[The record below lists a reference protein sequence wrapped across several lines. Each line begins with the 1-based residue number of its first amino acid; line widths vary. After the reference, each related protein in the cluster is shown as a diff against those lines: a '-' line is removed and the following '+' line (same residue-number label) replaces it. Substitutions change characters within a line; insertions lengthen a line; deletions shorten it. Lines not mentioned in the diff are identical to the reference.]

1 MSSSTPLLTTKLYL
15 PLARRNLVLRP
26 RLTARLSEGL
36 TRPLTL
42 ISAPA
47 GYGKTTLL
55 SEWRASES
63 GRDFPLAWLSL
74 DEGDNDTACFLTYLI
89 AALAALKPGVG
100 DVTLA
105 LLQMPQPPPPQAIF
119 SSLIQAL
126 SEIDGPFAAVLDDYH
141 VITARPI
148 HEAVGF
154 LLDHLPP
161 QMRLVVLTRADPPL
175 PLARLRAHDQLTEI
189 RAADL
194 RFTTDETAAF
204 LNRMMGLALT
214 PEQVAA
220 LEQRTEGWI
229 AGLQLAALSAQGRS
243 DLHNFVAA
251 FAGSHRYIVDYLTEE
266 VLNRQPE
273 ALRDFLLRTS
283 ILDRLCGE
291 LCDAVMGISE
301 STNQRITQQ
310 REASLWDESRSTPFA
325 DSLIRH
331 SHAILDHLD
340 RANLFV
346 IPLDDERRWYRYH
359 PLFADMLSSRLRQ
372 IEPERLPD
380 LHRRAGEWCEQHGLV
395 DAAIQHALAA
405 QDWSRAVSL
414 MGSASQAAMRN
425 GEVGKLL
432 GWARTLPEGAVC
444 ENLTLCINY
453 AWAAVLTGQFET
465 VEKVLTRIE
474 SAVQGKSDL
483 QVDWLAV
490 RVYAA
495 RAQGEMRRAMELAH
509 QALAIS
515 GTQSVESQCILAL
528 SLAMTY
534 WHSGRL
540 TEADAMARR
549 AVGLAEE
556 AGNWHVWAFMMG
568 LHARIQASQGYLHQ
582 AAELYRRTIAGHPG
596 APVWLGSGIAQSGLA
611 ALHYEWNDLPQAATD
626 AQTGL
631 KYGVLTG
638 HSEVQ
643 MSCHRLI
650 ARIGQAQGDS
660 SAAWQALDLA
670 AETVRK
676 GHLSQMMIDRV
687 AAERAQVALLQGD
700 VNAAAA
706 WLAQV
711 QGPYGAA
718 FHYPHLPLERAM
730 LSLAQGD
737 KAGAAALLAERY
749 QAATQDHLQY
759 AQIEI
764 RTLQAL
770 AASDD
775 RRALAFLAD
784 ALTWAEPEGYVRTF
798 VDRGPALA
806 PLLHMAA
813 QRGVTIDYI
822 ARLLAAL
829 CKPSTASVH
838 PAAFLIEPLS
848 ARELEVLRLA
858 ADGCSNQEIADTLI
872 LAVGTVKRHLNN
884 IFGKLNVQ
892 NRTQCVARARELNL
906 LR

>member
-15 PLARRNLVLRP
+15 PLARRHLVLRP
-26 RLTARLSEGL
+26 RLTSRLSEGL

-55 SEWRASES
+55 SEWRASEA
-63 GRDFPLAWLSL
+63 GRDVPLAWLSL
-74 DEGDNDTACFLTYLI
+74 DVGDNDTTCFLTYLM
-89 AALAALKPGVG
+89 AALAVLKPGVG

-105 LLQMPQPPPPQAIF
+105 LLQMPQPPPPHAIF
-119 SSLIQAL
+119 TSLVQAL
-126 SEIDGPFAAVLDDYH
+126 SEIDGPFALVLDDYH

-175 PLARLRAHDQLTEI
+175 PLARLRARDQLTEI

-229 AGLQLAALSAQGRS
+229 AGLQLAALSAQGRN
-243 DLHNFVAA
+243 DLHDFVAA

-273 ALRDFLLRTS
+273 QIRDFLLRTS

-291 LCDAVMGISE
+291 LCDAVMEISE
-301 STNQRITQQ
+301 SVNHRIGESTNH
-310 REASLWDESRSTPFA
+310 ESRSTPFA
-325 DSLIRH
+325 H
-331 SHAILDHLD
+331 SQTILDYLD

-359 PLFADMLSSRLRQ
+359 PLFADMLGSRLRQ
-372 IEPERLPD
+372 VEPEQIPD
-380 LHRRAGEWCEQHGLV
+380 LHRRARAWCEQHGLL
-395 DAAIQHALAA
+395 DPAIQHALAA
-405 QDWSRAVSL
+405 QDWSHAVSL

-432 GWARTLPEGAVC
+432 GWAKSLPEGAVC

-495 RAQGEMRRAMELAH
+495 RAQGEMRRAMDLAH

-515 GTQSVESQCILAL
+515 ETQNVESQCILAL

-540 TEADAMARR
+540 TDADAMARR

-556 AGNWHVWAFMMG
+556 AGNWHVWAFMLG
-568 LHARIQASQGYLHQ
+568 LHARIQASQGRLHQ
-582 AAELYRRTIAGHPG
+582 AAELYGRTISGHPG

-611 ALHYEWNDLPQAATD
+611 ALHYEWNDLTQAASY

-650 ARIGQAQGDS
+650 ARVGQAQGDQA
-660 SAAWQALDLA
+660 AAWQALDLA

-676 GHLSQMMIDRV
+676 GHLSQMMMDRV
-687 AAERAQVALLQGD
+687 AAERAQVALLQED
-700 VNAAAA
+700 VSAAIA
-706 WLAQV
+706 WMAQV

-730 LSLAQGD
+730 LNLAQGD

-749 QAATQDHLQY
+749 QAAAQDHLQY

-775 RRALAFLAD
+775 RRALNFLAD

-806 PLLHMAA
+806 PLLLMAM
-813 QRGVTIDYI
+813 QRGVTPAYV

-829 CKPSTASVH
+829 SKPIAASEH
-838 PAAFLIEPLS
+838 SSSFLIEPLS

-858 ADGCSNQEIADTLI
+858 ADGCSNQQIADTLV